1 MKIFIM
7 TRFSVYDYKF
17 KGFVDKVNLD
27 EIEYKNRLFSEDRLN
42 YKFKSFEMVTLPSI
56 VNQTNQNFVWY
67 IYAST
72 YLPEKYKTRLNDL
85 IKHDKNIICIYVE
98 NLKELYHKKDFTDEK
113 YCTMRIDDD
122 DGLSPTFLENLYNN
136 YRDEE
141 NNTVISYVNGRKF
154 TIDNDKIIYGN
165 TLKYKKIAL
174 GLCVIGN
181 NIYSCGCHSY
191 LDKEY
196 NVVYNETPEMY
207 MLNCSEFCDTKRKL

>member
-1 MKIFIM
+1 M

-42 YKFKSFEMVTLPSI
+42 YKFKSFEMVTLHSI
-56 VNQTNQNFVWY
+56 VNQTNQNFIWY

-72 YLPEKYKTRLNDL
+72 YMPEKYKTRLNDL
-85 IKHDKNIICIYVE
+85 IKHHKNIICIYVE

-181 NIYSCGCHSY
+181 NIYNCGCHSY